1 MTKIVWQVTSY
12 RKMFKIG
19 SLRLIPGKITI
30 LPVDRDTPERQP
42 GLLQVA
48 LFRNGN
54 LPDQDLF
61 CGFMANVSPP
71 TPTALQGLMVS
82 PLIAGAGKSV
92 FWYVD
97 P

>member
-71 TPTALQGLMVS
+71 TPTPSQVLMVFTPDS
-82 PLIAGAGKSV
+82 GRGKERSLV
-92 FWYVD
+92 C
-97 P
+97 